1 MQAGVT
7 DINTIR
13 IYSAV
18 KQGLEK
24 DPQGEF
30 VKRWVPELAE
40 IPAPLIHLPWRVSAM
55 EHMMYQVNIGTDYP
69 APIVDL
75 SETYKAAQSLLW
87 QWRTKPEVNR
97 EVYRLIQRHVRP
109 D

>member
-18 KQGLEK
+18 KQGREK

-30 VKRWVPELAE
+30 VKRWVP
-40 IPAPLIHLPWRVSAM
+40 
-55 EHMMYQVNIGTDYP
+55 
-69 APIVDL
+69 
-75 SETYKAAQSLLW
+75 
-87 QWRTKPEVNR
+87 
-97 EVYRLIQRHVRP
+97 
-109 D
+109 